1 MKRLIPTLLLML
13 FSTIVAMACLKENPP
28 YVTVDGIHYAYD
40 GREIWICGFEAEQD
54 SVVLP
59 QQVMF
64 KGKITDIKTICIV
77 KSPSPRVL
85 VVPDGYLT
93 ITELNLPRLEKLYIS
108 KSVELL
114 HDRCTSEHAHIK
126 CEKLKAIIV
135 DNNNKH
141 FRSIDGILY
150 SKDKLHLLKYP
161 PMKEGKAFTIPSHV
175 KGINIGAFT
184 DCHLE
189 KIYYPKSKDVLS
201 YAQFETEDMEYLQD
215 ITGIGDKVKLL
226 PK

>member
-1 MKRLIPTLLLML
+1 MKKLITPLILML
-13 FSTIVAMACLKENPP
+13 LYVTTGMSCLKENPP

-59 QQVMF
+59 HQVMF
-64 KGKITDIKTICIV
+64 KGKTTDIKTICIV

-126 CEKLKAIIV
+126 C
-135 DNNNKH
+135 
-141 FRSIDGILY
+141 
-150 SKDKLHLLKYP
+150 
-161 PMKEGKAFTIPSHV
+161 
-175 KGINIGAFT
+175 
-184 DCHLE
+184 
-189 KIYYPKSKDVLS
+189 
-201 YAQFETEDMEYLQD
+201 
-215 ITGIGDKVKLL
+215 
-226 PK
+226 